1 VKWCSA
7 SGNAAPAPPDNKNDK
22 NDKKKDRDM
31 AEGRRGLGRGLSAL
45 LGEADAADAAD
56 ADSAASAADAGGR
69 EVPIELVRANPDQ
82 PRRTFDRDDIDALAA
97 SIREK
102 GILQPILTRP
112 MPGAPGEFQI
122 VAGERRWRA
131 AQVAG
136 LRTVPILVREF
147 DDQQVLEIAIVE
159 NVQRTDLNPYE
170 EALGYKQLI
179 EKFGHTQEAVADV
192 VGKSRPH
199 IANALRLLT
208 LPRDIL
214 TMLVEGQLTAGHARA
229 LVGSEK
235 AVDLARAVI
244 RDGLSVR
251 QTEALVKNAAQ
262 PKAKAP
268 SAPKSAS
275 QAVKDHDTTALESDL
290 ADILGLEVEIRDA
303 GGQGEVRLKYATLEQ
318 LDDLCRRLTRAG

>member
-1 VKWCSA
+1 
-7 SGNAAPAPPDNKNDK
+7 
-22 NDKKKDRDM
+22 M

-45 LGEADAADAAD
+45 LGEADAAEAAAP
-56 ADSAASAADAGGR
+56 ADEIAGAR
-69 EVPIELVRANPDQ
+69 ETPIELIRANPDQ
-82 PRRTFDRDDIDALAA
+82 PRKSFSRDDIDALAA

-112 MPGAPGEFQI
+112 MPGAEGEFQI

-136 LRTVPILVREF
+136 LRTVPILVRQF
-147 DDQQVLEIAIVE
+147 DDRQVLEIAIVE

-170 EALGYKQLI
+170 EALGYKALI
-179 EKFGHTQEAVADV
+179 EKFGHTQEAVAEA

-199 IANALRLLT
+199 VANALRLLN
-208 LPRDIL
+208 LPQPVL
-214 TMLVEGQLTAGHARA
+214 TMLVEGELTAGHARA
-229 LVGSEK
+229 LVGSDK
-235 AVDLARAVI
+235 AVELARRIVAE
-244 RDGLSVR
+244 GMSVR
-251 QTEALVKNAAQ
+251 QAEALLKDGGD
-262 PKAKAP
+262 PKPKGP
-268 SAPKSAS
+268 SKSPS

-303 GGQGEVRLKYATLEQ
+303 GGKGEVRLKYATLEQ